1 MFRVLN
7 FATLIRYIS
16 ISTTLIS
23 IAAAEFITAYFNIE
37 LPWFRVVSIAPWVAV
52 TIIFVVTAKWSSRFF
67 WRVAK
72 RFNKSLYPDLNGTWE
87 GEIITEGGQ
96 VLAAKAII
104 RQALLQTEIDMHTE
118 STKSITLETTP
129 AIEAGQYKLYYTYR
143 AKPKEPKYGSYTGS
157 TIFDV
162 RTISKDKKLE
172 LSGYYYTDRKTCGRT
187 RLRQTKDNLDDDGSF
202 Y

>member
-1 MFRVLN
+1 MFRILN

-16 ISTTLIS
+16 IITTLIS
-23 IAAAEFITAYFNIE
+23 IAAIEFITAYFNIQI
-37 LPWFRVVSIAPWVAV
+37 PWFRVVSVAPWVAV
-52 TIIFVVTAKWSSRFF
+52 TIVIIVTSKWSSRFI
-67 WRVAK
+67 WRFAR

-87 GEIITEGGQ
+87 GEIVTESGQ
-96 VLAAKAII
+96 RIAARAII

-118 STKSITLETTP
+118 TTKSITLETTP
-129 AIEAGQYKLYYTYR
+129 TIESGQCKLYYTYR
-143 AKPKEPKYGSYTGS
+143 AKPKEPSYGSYTGS

-162 RTISKDKKLE
+162 RTISKDEME

-187 RLRQTKDNLDDDGSF
+187 RMRQIKDDLDEDVSF